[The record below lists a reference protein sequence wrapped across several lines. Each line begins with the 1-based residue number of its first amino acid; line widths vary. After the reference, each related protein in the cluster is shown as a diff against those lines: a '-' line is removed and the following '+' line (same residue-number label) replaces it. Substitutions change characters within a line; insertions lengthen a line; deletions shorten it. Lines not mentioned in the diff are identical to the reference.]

1 MSDMRRYLLVLDK
14 DLITADDEQSSP
26 EPIRY
31 LAARQGEEPCEVVVL
46 SLVRISQPRLPLVTR
61 SGPKS
66 TSIDPLTRA
75 NLGKHDASAAKDPM
89 NSAVHLLEQVGC
101 HAMGAVSRQQQL
113 VTAVRAE
120 IRGRHY
126 DEVILVTGQSGPWL
140 ARVLGLDPVHRL
152 RLRLGHRLTVF
163 RLGAAAPQAAPVS

>member
-1 MSDMRRYLLVLDK
+1 MRRYLLVLDK
-14 DLITADDEQSSP
+14 DLITADDQSSP

-31 LAARQGEEPCEVVVL
+31 LAARQEEEPCEVVVL

-75 NLGKHDASAAKDPM
+75 NLGKHDASAAKDRM

-101 HAMGAVSRQQQL
+101 HAMGVVSRQQQVPPARRRRRKQPPVPPPSAGL
-113 VTAVRAE
+113 SGSAAHAPPRSASG
-120 IRGRHY
+120 IR
-126 DEVILVTGQSGPWL
+126 
-140 ARVLGLDPVHRL
+140 
-152 RLRLGHRLTVF
+152 
-163 RLGAAAPQAAPVS
+163 APVRCATTRSGTT

>member
-1 MSDMRRYLLVLDK
+1 MQRYLLVLDK

-31 LAARQGEEPCEVVVL
+31 LAARQEEEPCEVVVL
-46 SLVRISQPRLPLVTR
+46 SLVSVSQPQLPLVTR

-75 NLGKHDASAAKDPM
+75 NLGKHVASAAEDRM
-89 NSAVHLLEQVGC
+89 NSAVHLLEQAGC
-101 HAMGAVSRQQQL
+101 HAMGVISRQQQL

-126 DEVILVTGQSGPWL
+126 DEVILVTDRSGWL
-140 ARVLGLDPVHRL
+140 ARALGLDPVHRL
-152 RLRLGHRLTVF
+152 RWRPGHRLTVF
-163 RLGAAAPQAAPVS
+163 RLRAAAA